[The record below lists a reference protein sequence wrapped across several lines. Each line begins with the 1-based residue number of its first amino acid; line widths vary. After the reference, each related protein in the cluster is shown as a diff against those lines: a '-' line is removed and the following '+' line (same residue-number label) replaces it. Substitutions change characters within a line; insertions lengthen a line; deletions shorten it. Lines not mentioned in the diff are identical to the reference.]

1 MNKEQM
7 IKKIK
12 ELLKTEADLDFLLKL
27 EKEKLETL
35 IACIRD
41 RIG

>member
-1 MNKEQM
+1 MTKEQL

-12 ELLKTEADLDFLLKL
+12 ELLKTDTDLDFLLKL
-27 EKEKLETL
+27 ENEEIVTL
-35 IACIRD
+35 IACTRD